1 LARILRCR
9 CDEVAEDRDSGWDSG
24 FSAGVGARRDRAL
37 RSSAGSGNA
46 QCARLCCLL
55 FEVGCSPLRELPN
68 FG

>member
-1 LARILRCR
+1 VARILRCR
-9 CDEVAEDRDSGWDSG
+9 CDEVAEDRDSG
-24 FSAGVGARRDRAL
+24 FSAGVGARRDLAL